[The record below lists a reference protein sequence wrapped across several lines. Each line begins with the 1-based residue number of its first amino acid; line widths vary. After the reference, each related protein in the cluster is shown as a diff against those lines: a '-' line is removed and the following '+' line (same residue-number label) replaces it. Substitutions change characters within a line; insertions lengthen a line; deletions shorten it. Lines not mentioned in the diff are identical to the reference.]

1 MKLKN
6 LMLIMAAAGALTACS
21 SSDDIAADGG
31 NGNNGNNGGQ
41 PENSLSTLTGTTV
54 SMGVEALGL
63 KSAAISETRAITAD
77 YTNAFIS
84 PKATGVTY
92 RVQVDPRM
100 GYYNNKG
107 ESAVGKF
114 FTVVNNGEVFTD
126 TPEHKVGEKDG
137 GTATNKYIASD
148 NGTGVTPFLVNS
160 VTTDDVKKKIEDAG
174 YAIDNSKKSASFGI
188 ERIYNAD
195 GKPTNEYKK
204 DVLYLVWYLA
214 EENNGTWT
222 VEGILT
228 DQKTATAADEIWKD
242 ERNSRNHNYNAAW
255 ATLADL
261 TFNGSSLADFQN
273 KYENGDIQA
282 INEAL
287 RYDIAQQ
294 EHKTWGEIK
303 TSLHVQEANKEV
315 KVIIPVKQCYQ
326 IDATAN
332 GKIDTA
338 QHVKIFNQTFYYES
352 VNGRQEA
359 KLEVKVERNKENVT
373 ITIGKIPENIIK
385 SAQRKYNDGITFEI
399 HTFYKKFAD
408 DKCPATDANKVLDQ
422 TVWNA
427 MKDGGTKV
435 EYDGEINTDV
445 SRVMSAYFSSDEEK
459 YKK

>member
-6 LMLIMAAAGALTACS
+6 LMLVMAAAGALTACS
-21 SSDDIAADGG
+21 SSDDVAADGG

-41 PENSLSTLTGTTV
+41 PATPASTLTGTTV

-63 KSAAISETRAITAD
+63 KGAAISETRALAAD

-100 GYYNNKG
+100 GYTKGG
-107 ESAVGKF
+107 ESIVGKF
-114 FTVVNNGEVFTD
+114 FTVEDKGEVYTD
-126 TPEHKVGEKDG
+126 TPEHNG
-137 GTATNKYIASD
+137 GTATNKYVASD
-148 NGTGVTPFLVNS
+148 NGSGVTPFLVNNI
-160 VTTDDVKKKIEDAG
+160 TIDKVKEVIKDAG
-174 YAIDNSKKSASFGI
+174 YTIDNEKKSASFGI
-188 ERIYNAD
+188 ERIYD
-195 GKPTNEYKK
+195 DKGKPTDQYTTDN
-204 DVLYLVWYLA
+204 LYLVWYLA
-214 EENNGTWT
+214 EENNGKWI

-228 DQKTATAADEIWKD
+228 DQKTATAAEEIWKD
-242 ERNSRNHNYNAAW
+242 EKNSSNHNYNAAW
-255 ATLADL
+255 AGLADL
-261 TFNGSSLADFQN
+261 KFNGSSIADFRN
-273 KYENGDIQA
+273 KYENGDVQA
-282 INEAL
+282 IKTDL

-303 TSLHVQEANKEV
+303 TSLHIQEANKEV
-315 KVIIPVKQCYQ
+315 KVTIPVKGCYQ

-332 GKIDTA
+332 GRIDTA
-338 QHVKIFNQTFYYES
+338 QHVKIFTQVFNYES

-359 KLEVKVERNKENVT
+359 KLNVKVERTADNIV
-373 ITIGKIPENIIK
+373 ITVAGIPEEIIK

-408 DKCPATDANKVLDQ
+408 NKCPEYDKNNTVMLDQ

-427 MKDGGTKV
+427 MENGTTV
-435 EYDGEINTDV
+435 TYDGDINTEV
-445 SRVMSAYFSSDEEK
+445 SRVMSAYFSSDKEK